1 MKKPRQGM
9 IKSEPR
15 ELLGDRDPTPPG
27 IMVIQLLT
35 LTDYLGAPLTPTP
48 LAVLVSL

>member
-1 MKKPRQGM
+1 MKKPRQGV

-27 IMVIQLLT
+27 IVVIQLLT
-35 LTDYLGAPLTPTP
+35 LTDYLGASQTPTP
-48 LAVLVSL
+48 LAVSVSL